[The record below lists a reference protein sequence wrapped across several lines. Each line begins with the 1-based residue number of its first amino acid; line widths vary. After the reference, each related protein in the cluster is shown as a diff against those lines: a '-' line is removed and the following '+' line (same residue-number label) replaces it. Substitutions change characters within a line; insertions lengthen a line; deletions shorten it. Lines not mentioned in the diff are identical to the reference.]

1 MGKQLAASI
10 TTLICYYALG
20 LPFAIYL
27 GLYKGLELYGFWMGF
42 AFTVVLLD
50 VIVATIVVKADWSLE
65 SLQAQE
71 KEIEENE
78 ADPLTKSLKVVS
90 RRSS

>member
-1 MGKQLAASI
+1 
-10 TTLICYYALG
+10 
-20 LPFAIYL
+20 
-27 GLYKGLELYGFWMGF
+27 MGF